1 MAFPIDPLPVK
12 QELYINGSWVDVTSR
27 TRNSDDV
34 NIRRGYSGAQANL
47 SASQCT
53 FTLNNRDGLFSG
65 RNPRSAYYGLL
76 GRNVPYRNSITES
89 TTFMRLADY
98 SDSTGTYDGARA
110 YTADKAVLDVVG
122 DLDVR
127 WDLAADNWVGGEA
140 IMLGGK
146 YVTTGNQ
153 RSWAAFV
160 TPNGYLRF
168 IWSTDG
174 TSAARVTITSTD
186 PIPDQQRVALR
197 ITLDVN
203 NGAAGNTVTF
213 YTSDTISG
221 SWTQLGDP
229 VITAGVTSIFSGTA
243 NLEVGTARDGAGRG
257 AVFISPNVNPFVGR
271 VYGFEMR
278 SGIGGTLVADFD
290 PTGRTPGDTT
300 WSDGLGTPNTWLLTN
315 SAEISNSDYRFTG
328 ELSKLPQRWDKTGSD
343 VFVPTSAADIIQRLG
358 QGAKALNSAM
368 FRSLSQY
375 DTDGY
380 WPHED
385 GTESTQVT
393 AYAGNT
399 GKVSG
404 GRFGTTDGFPG
415 TAGSLTFNDDLG
427 AASGVGIVGRPNT
440 GVAYVLFAFRLPG
453 TPGSPRTIMNF
464 YYTSGSVFRAT
475 IAVTATTYTLT
486 ITDDDGVTLAT
497 SNTLF
502 GTGGEPDQWVT
513 MRLELVQNGGNV
525 DWDWGWYPAYS
536 DVFFGTAGS
545 FVGTAGRPRSWASPG
560 WAGKGDGAQLAHVVL
575 SREDIGWGTFDF
587 VGAVNGWSGETPSTR
602 FGRLCR
608 EQGVPYWIVGRL
620 VDNSGVS
627 LEDTMGPQ
635 RPLKF
640 LDLVQE
646 CAEVSGGLVYGPR
659 DKFGLGL
666 RIRYSLLN
674 RTSVDL
680 DYSLKHLSGELL
692 PEEDDALIRNDV
704 TVERPGGGFSR
715 AVKASGT
722 LNINDPA
729 DDPNGVGTYDT
740 RVVRNLETDARLQDF
755 AQFERFLGTWDEL
768 RYPRVE
774 VDLARAPFVA
784 SASLTSSIRSLD
796 LGDPITITNLPDW
809 LPPEDVD
816 LMIRG
821 YNETLKN
828 RQQIFRWNTTPYGPY
843 RIAKISTEVNDLRL
857 DATNSV
863 LAADITDVATSFVV
877 RTPEGARWRRS
888 VGAVTG
894 TYPLTAKVGG
904 EHLTVSAVADVTL
917 SFVAAGVVAHGNNA
931 SVVPGLPAG
940 LAAGDLMF
948 AFTAIRATS
957 ATATTP
963 AGWERLPSYAN
974 VAIYGKIAGAGEAA
988 PTLAFTGGAA
998 GDDTSA
1004 QICAFRPS
1012 SPFAAGV
1019 LVNDFV
1025 MQDQWIQNASA
1036 QDIDYIGQPLQ
1047 DRTWDNALVLYL
1059 GWKQDDWTSVASPG
1073 TEIGEPDT
1081 TTGNDQGIVWA
1092 YTIQTT
1098 RTAIAAGSFVVTG
1111 GAAAIS
1117 KGCVMYI
1124 HPRHQLFTA
1133 SARAVNGIDLPHSAG
1148 DSISLAN
1155 PARVGL

>member
-12 QELYINGSWVDVTSR
+12 QELYIDGSWVDVTSR

-34 NIRRGYSGAQANL
+34 NIRRGYSGEQANL

-65 RNPRSAYYGLL
+65 RNPRSPYYGLL

-127 WDLAADNWVGGEA
+127 WDLAADNWTGGEG

-146 YVTTGNQ
+146 YVTSGNQ
-153 RSWAAFV
+153 RSWVVFV
-160 TPNGYLRF
+160 TPNGYVRL

-174 TSAARVTITSTD
+174 TSAARVFTTSTD
-186 PIPDQQRVALR
+186 PIPDQQRLAIR
-197 ITLDVN
+197 ATLDVN

-213 YTSDTISG
+213 YISDSIGG

-229 VITAGVTSIFSGTA
+229 VVTAGVTSIFAGTA
-243 NLEVGTARDGAGRG
+243 DLEVGTVREGGGRG
-257 AVFISPNVNPFVGR
+257 AVFIEPNVNPFVGR

-343 VFVPTSAADIIQRLG
+343 VFVPTSAADLIQRLG
-358 QGAKALNSAM
+358 QGAKPLNSAM
-368 FRSLSQY
+368 FRNLTSFDL
-375 DTDGY
+375 DGY
-380 WPHED
+380 WPHEND
-385 GTESTQVT
+385 AESLQIT
-393 AYAGNT
+393 AYVGDT
-399 GKVSG
+399 GKMSD

-415 TAGSLTFNDDLG
+415 TAGSLTFTDDAG
-427 AASGVGIVGRPNT
+427 AASAFGIVGRPNT
-440 GVAYVLFAFRLPG
+440 GICYTLFAFRLPSI
-453 TPGSPRTIMNF
+453 PAGSRTIMNF
-464 YYTSGSVFRAT
+464 YYASGSVFRAS

-486 ITDDDGVTLAT
+486 ITDDDGVVLDT
-497 SNTLF
+497 SNTSF
-502 GTGGEPDQWVT
+502 GTGGEPDQWVA
-513 MRLELVQNGGNV
+513 MRLLMTQNGANV

-536 DVFFGTAGS
+536 EVFFGVSGS
-545 FVGTAGRPRSWASPG
+545 FAGTEGRPRSWSSPG
-560 WAGKGDGAQLAHVVL
+560 WTGKGDGAQLAHVVL
-575 SREDIGWGTFDF
+575 AREDLGFADF
-587 VGAVNGWSGETPSTR
+587 SFYGSVNGYIGEKPSAR
-602 FGRLCR
+602 FARLCR
-608 EQGVPYWIVGRL
+608 EQNLPYWILGRL
-620 VDNSGVS
+620 VDDGGSS
-627 LEDTMGPQ
+627 LEDGMGPQ
-635 RPLKF
+635 RALKF
-640 LDLVQE
+640 LDLVGE
-646 CAEVSGGLVYGPR
+646 CANVAGGFLYGPR
-659 DKFGLGL
+659 DKFGLAM
-666 RIRYSLLN
+666 RTRYSLLN
-674 RTSVDL
+674 RTSVEL

-704 TVERPGGGFSR
+704 IVDRPGGGFAR
-715 AVKASGT
+715 AVKESGS
-722 LNINDPA
+722 LNVNDPA
-729 DDPNGVGTYDT
+729 TDPNGVGVYDT
-740 RVVRNLETDARLQDF
+740 RITRNLESDDRLPDF
-755 AQFERFLGTWDEL
+755 AQWERFLGTWDEL
-768 RYPRVE
+768 RYPRIE
-774 VDLARAPFVA
+774 VDLARSVFVA
-784 SASLTSSIRSLD
+784 DAALTAAVRSLD
-796 LGDPITITNLPDW
+796 LGDPIVLTNLPEW
-809 LPPEDVD
+809 LPPDDVD
-816 LMIRG
+816 LMVLG
-821 YNETLKN
+821 YTEALKN
-828 RQQIFRWNTTPYGPY
+828 RQQIFRWNTAPYGPY
-843 RIAKISTEVNDLRL
+843 RVGKISTENTNLRL

-863 LAADITDVATSFVV
+863 LAADITDSATSFVV

-888 VGAVTG
+888 AGAVTG

-917 SFVAAGVVAHGNNA
+917 SFVAAGTVAHGNNA

-948 AFTAIRATS
+948 AFTAIRSTS

-974 VAIYGKIAGAGEAA
+974 VAIYGKIAEAGEAA

-1012 SPFAAGV
+1012 SPIATDA

-1036 QDIDYIGQPLQ
+1036 QDIAYIGQPLQ

-1111 GAAAIS
+1111 GASAIS

-1133 SARAVNGIDLPHSAG
+1133 SARAVNGIDLPHDAG